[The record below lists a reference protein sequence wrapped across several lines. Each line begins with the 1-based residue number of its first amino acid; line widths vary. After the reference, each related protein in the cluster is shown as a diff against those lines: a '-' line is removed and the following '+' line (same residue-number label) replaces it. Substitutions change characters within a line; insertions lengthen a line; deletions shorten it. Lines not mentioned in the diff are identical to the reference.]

1 MWTIVKFDRNNLKLF
16 KDDLKKK
23 LGQDLKFYCPKLF
36 IEKYKN
42 NKLVRKEY
50 NLLGDYLFCF
60 HKTFKDPNTINSLKF
75 TRGLKYFLNG
85 FTKSQNQIIE
95 FIDKCKQS
103 ENKKGYLTQN
113 FYQLT
118 INCKYKFSSGPFTEM
133 IFKIIGLQKNKIRIL
148 LGDKKTTII
157 QNEFLFSPL

>member
-1 MWTIVKFDRNNLKLF
+1 
-16 KDDLKKK
+16 
-23 LGQDLKFYCPKLF
+23 
-36 IEKYKN
+36 
-42 NKLVRKEY
+42 
-50 NLLGDYLFCF
+50 LGDYLFCF

-85 FTKSQNQIIE
+85 FIKSQNQIID
-95 FIDKCKQS
+95 FIDKCKHS

-118 INCKYKFSSGPFTEM
+118 INSKYKFSTGPFTEM

-157 QNEFLFSPL
+157 QNEFLFRPL